1 MKIRLLFIFYLSILL
16 SFFYTCK
23 KSTNPVATH
32 GNLALINGTLIDGTG
47 DDPIANAAIVIENE
61 LITAV
66 GKLSE
71 FVLPSDAEI
80 IDVKGTTIL
89 PGFFNAHVHQAYN
102 EHNLKTW
109 AQSGVTTVRDLGGNL
124 QNNLFSFRDRVNK
137 NPQCARLVAAGPM
150 VTVPNGYPSVPF
162 GGSYSF
168 YVTSTEDARQKIN
181 QLLDDG
187 ADLIK
192 IALESGVIFGR
203 TIPMLSPE
211 EAAAI
216 VEVAH
221 QRGTVVSAHVTVSQD
236 LSKALDA
243 GVDDMAHMVV
253 DNLPDNLIQRMIA
266 DDVYWVPT
274 LELWYGTGAYG
285 TTATNNLRKFV
296 DAGGKVALGT
306 DYAGYTCPFDLGM
319 PIREIKWMLGAEMTP
334 MQVIVAATKNAAHVC
349 NLDAELGTLE
359 VGKKA
364 DVLVV
369 NGNPLENID
378 ALMDVR
384 MIIHGGEVIREGK
397 KSR

>member
-253 DNLPDNLIQRMIA
+253 DNLPDNMIQRMIA

-319 PIREIKWMLGAEMTP
+319 PIREIKWMLGAGMTP